1 MPATRTLR
9 TAAVAAVVLLAAA
22 GSAEAG
28 PPGKWTQVTGVGA
41 DDGNPMRP
49 GIARTADGVLHV
61 SWTRD
66 VGGGGS
72 VLHSAVSADAK
83 SVSGPVSIYDNV
95 AGGVTFDSDLV
106 VTPDGTLR
114 AFFGA
119 TNVFDNV
126 LATATSA
133 DGGASWTTSGPASKT
148 DPGGKDVYTADGI
161 DAVVGKDGTFYSV
174 WGDSSPDGGG
184 YHVGLN
190 PTVADGEFPD
200 GLQVE
205 TKVGVDSVSGQVV
218 SAWNSLT
225 NGGVELMPL
234 APAGGASPLPESA
247 GFGEITGRIGAPGV
261 FVGYGRGSNPF
272 LADPSV
278 YRVDTGQATR
288 LTKKD
293 GELTSLAAAPGGRLW
308 AFWEVENSLRATR
321 SNAAATKWGQIV
333 SIKAPKGTDAIYSL
347 VGEASAGPL
356 DLLAHVDSIG
366 QHPRV
371 LAPAHPARPRL
382 HREEAQEG
390 KDGGEGQRRRPEGQR
405 REGQVQ
411 GEGQGQQGLEDHE
424 LVRHGVLFAR
434 ARQVQGQRVQE
445 GLRHL
450 LAGLQGEGHLAGRSS
465 WSSSPCCPC
474 PSP

>member
-28 PPGKWTQVTGVGA
+28 PPGKWSQVTGVGA

-49 GIARTADGVLHV
+49 GLARTADGVLHV

-106 VTPDGTLR
+106 VAPDGTLR

-190 PTVADGEFPD
+190 PAVADGEFPD

-234 APAGGASPLPESA
+234 APAGGASPLPDSA

-356 DLLAHVDSIG
+356 DLLAHVDSSASTLGSWHQRILPGLGFTAKKNKKGKMVVKVRDAG
-366 QHPRV
+366 QKV
-371 LAPAHPARPRL
+371 SGVKVKFK
-382 HREEAQEG
+382 G
-390 KDGGEGQRRRPEGQR
+390 KGKGNKG
-405 REGQVQ
+405 
-411 GEGQGQQGLEDHE
+411 
-424 LVRHGVLFAR
+424 
-434 ARQVQGQRVQE
+434 
-445 GLRHL
+445 
-450 LAGLQGEGHLAGRSS
+450 SKTT
-465 WSSSPCCPC
+465 SSSGKVSFSLEPGKYKV
-474 PSP
+474 SVSKKSYAAYSKQVRVKK